1 MREWIMATVAVVT
14 SISFG
19 GANEACFK
27 RGLLSASG
35 ALPNIPPPFQASGN
49 YDNAT
54 LRNLIRTA
62 ANSHPDLIVTAGGIA
77 TAQAA
82 AAELAQHDPKFIYL
96 AGVKLPANSPTTALA
111 GGVNI
116 NAPVEDTARKKKLTN
131 PPSGTDPGF
140 GVNPGKIY
148 LIVNANSPMA
158 DQDAHGWP
166 PAKIAKF
173 FDGAG
178 ANPDDPSG
186 TGTGSF
192 NAEFTNLQHRHPT
205 PEGLVVTADPYF
217 RLWRT
222 AFTAALGSILAVP
235 VCYPFHDFIDAI
247 NNQTG
252 QPNIGNSTWLDL
264 PKLNNPTNDADPD
277 TAYFKLGKQAGR
289 FLAGTAN
296 VQLVTWDGTQWGPP
310 S

>member
-19 GANEACFK
+19 APTK
-27 RGLLSASG
+27 HAS
-35 ALPNIPPPFQASGN
+35 S
-49 YDNAT
+49 
-54 LRNLIRTA
+54 
-62 ANSHPDLIVTAGGIA
+62 
-77 TAQAA
+77 
-82 AAELAQHDPKFIYL
+82 K
-96 AGVKLPANSPTTALA
+96 
-111 GGVNI
+111 
-116 NAPVEDTARKKKLTN
+116 
-131 PPSGTDPGF
+131 
-140 GVNPGKIY
+140 
-148 LIVNANSPMA
+148 
-158 DQDAHGWP
+158 
-166 PAKIAKF
+166 
-173 FDGAG
+173 
-178 ANPDDPSG
+178 
-186 TGTGSF
+186 GSC
-192 NAEFTNLQHRHPT
+192 
-205 PEGLVVTADPYF
+205 
-217 RLWRT
+217 
-222 AFTAALGSILAVP
+222 P